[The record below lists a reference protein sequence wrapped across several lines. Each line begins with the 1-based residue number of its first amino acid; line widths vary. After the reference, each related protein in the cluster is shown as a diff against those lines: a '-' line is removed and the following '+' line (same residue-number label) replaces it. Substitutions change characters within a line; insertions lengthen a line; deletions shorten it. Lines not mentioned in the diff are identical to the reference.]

1 MIYLF
6 PFDKVPKGSKI
17 ILHGAENIILQFL
30 GQLEAFDYA
39 KVVAVSINEQD
50 SGQLPEGTL
59 QRLGRSDYD
68 LLVIAADDGNSAQR
82 MAEQLREAGIKAERL
97 VLSSPRPVL
106 RYQKINRPGSSSMRN
121 FDVMLYLFPFELVKP
136 GSRVIIYGAGD
147 VCRQFLAQLEVASYC
162 KVVAVVD
169 RNTDYRSEAVRLIT
183 PGHMQEETYD
193 AVIIAIN
200 EAHIVE
206 AVRKDLLALGVPE
219 TKIIDASWRTLPDE
233 NSMMNLLSGR
243 HWEVLESASA
253 KEPKLE
259 DYSAD
264 PAAFIEGLAA
274 SRWGHPWQEIADYV
288 GELPTGERKDKERQ
302 ESLSVAIYYRSL
314 ANGGAQ
320 RVTAMLAS
328 LWAGECREDGSPL
341 YRVVLVLDQ
350 PAAGQ
355 EAEYPLSERVE
366 RVYLP
371 SSEEASGREY
381 ARRCRAWQE
390 MVTRYSVDVVVY
402 AWLHHEGVIWDWLS
416 IKSHPLHPA
425 FVLQSHEFCCM
436 PYTRMD
442 SLASNLMTMYS
453 LADAC
458 VVLSE
463 YDREFVGSFA
473 PRTYCIPN
481 PIPFSTATT
490 PNSGYEPGLVLWVG
504 RLSPEKQPLEAVRMM
519 SLLRKR
525 GREAKLCIVG
535 EDSELSLSKLR
546 QEIRMLGLEECVEL
560 VGFTMEVEQYY
571 RRASVFLCTSL
582 YEGFPLA
589 MAEAFAHGLPVVAY
603 ELPWLSLAEGNGGL
617 LSVPQRRPDLLAA
630 EMDKLLKFPRLAQEL
645 GAKGKAHLAE
655 LEKTD
660 IAGRWRE
667 VFLAVTSEE
676 AGKEKASG
684 VMATLFRYMT
694 SYQQM
699 AKDGLQR
706 RYRDE
711 TELLRAEAQER
722 FGSVALAQE
731 GEKRLLSRQDE
742 SCAVLRK
749 YKRWGFPEHGFREGA
764 RLVVY
769 GYGDMGRDYAWQ
781 IRHGRRFL
789 LAGIVAENSADYAG
803 EAEVLPPEALMGMD
817 YDIVLIA
824 VQEAE
829 EAERIR
835 RSLRHLGVD
844 KERIYWQ
851 DVRLGL
857 EGGA

>member
-6 PFDKVPKGSKI
+6 PFDKVPQGSKV
-17 ILHGAENIILQFL
+17 ILHGSENIIVQFL
-30 GQLEAFDYA
+30 GQLTSSGYA
-39 KVVAVSINEQD
+39 KVVAVSVKEQED
-50 SGQLPEGTL
+50 GGLPESAL
-59 QRLGRSDYD
+59 ERLGRSDYD
-68 LLVIAADDGNSAQR
+68 LLIIAAEDGTAGSR
-82 MAEQLREAGIKAERL
+82 MAEQLVESGIKRERI

-106 RYQKINRPGSSSMRN
+106 RYHKINRPGSSTMRN
-121 FDVMLYLFPFELVKP
+121 FDVMLYLFPFELVRP

-147 VCRQFLAQLEVASYC
+147 VCRQFLAQLEVVPYC
-162 KVVAVVD
+162 KVEAVAD

-183 PGHMQEETYD
+183 PAHIQEESYD
-193 AVIIAIN
+193 ALIIAIN
-200 EAHIVE
+200 EERIVE
-206 AVRKDLLALGVPE
+206 AVRKDLLALGISE
-219 TKIIDASWRTLPDE
+219 EKIIDASWRTLPDE
-233 NSMMNLLSGR
+233 NGMLNLLSSG
-243 HWEVLESASA
+243 HWEVLESAVS

-259 DYSAD
+259 DYSTD
-264 PAAFIEGLAA
+264 PAAFIDALAA

-288 GELPTGERKDKERQ
+288 RGLPVGERKSKDCQ
-302 ESLSVAIYYRSL
+302 EIMTVAIYYRSL

-328 LWAGECREDGSPL
+328 LWAEARKENGASF

-350 PAAGQ
+350 ADAVK

-371 SSEEASGREY
+371 SPEEAAGENY
-381 ARRCRAWQE
+381 GQRCRAWQE
-390 MVTRYSVDVVVY
+390 MLTKYDVDVVVY
-402 AWLHHEGVIWDWLS
+402 AWLHHEAVVWDWLS
-416 IKSHPLHPA
+416 IKSHTSHPA

-442 SLASNLMTMYS
+442 NLAMNLLAMYS

-463 YDREFVGSFA
+463 YDREFVGSIA

-481 PIPFSTATT
+481 PIPYAAETT
-490 PNSGYEPGLVLWVG
+490 PDSSYEQDLIIWVG

-519 SLLRKR
+519 YMLRKR
-525 GREAKLCIVG
+525 GRQAKLCMVG
-535 EDSELSLSKLR
+535 EDSDLSLSKLR
-546 QEIRMLGLEECVEL
+546 QEIKLLGLEDCVEL
-560 VGFTMEVEQYY
+560 VGFTMDVEQYY
-571 RRASVFLCTSL
+571 SRASIFLSTSL

-589 MAEAFAHGLPVVAY
+589 MAEAFAHGIPVVAY
-603 ELPWLSLAEGNGGL
+603 ELPWLSMAENNEGF
-617 LSVPQRRPDLLAA
+617 LSVPQGRPDLLAA
-630 EMDKLLKFPRLAQEL
+630 EIDKLLKFPRLAQEL
-645 GAKGKAHLAE
+645 GAKGKVRLGD

-660 IAGRWRE
+660 IAAIWRE
-667 VFLAVTSEE
+667 VFSAVTSEE
-676 AGKEKASG
+676 TGRGEASG
-684 VMATLFRYMT
+684 AMSMLLRYIT

-699 AKDGLQR
+699 AKEGLQR
-706 RYRDE
+706 RCRNE
-711 TELLRAEAQER
+711 MELLRMEAQEH
-722 FGSVALAQE
+722 SATAPLAKP
-731 GEKRLLSRQDE
+731 GERYIPVRQGE

-769 GYGDMGRDYAWQ
+769 GYGDMGKDYAWQ

-789 LAGIVAENSADYAG
+789 LAGIVAEKPADYAG

-857 EGGA
+857 EGEA